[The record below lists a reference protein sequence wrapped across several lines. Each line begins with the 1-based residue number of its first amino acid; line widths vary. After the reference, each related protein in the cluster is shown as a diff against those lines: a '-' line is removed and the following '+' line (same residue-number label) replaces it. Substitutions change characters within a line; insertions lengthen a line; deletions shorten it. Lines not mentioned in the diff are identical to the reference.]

1 MAKKKVTGKK
11 LREEN
16 LRAISEMSPSG
27 VPTKETKFLGVST
40 GGTKPTLSPTE
51 GATADDIGK
60 ALFGKDFDI
69 SSGTPGSV
77 GTTKKQ
83 WDEIQAQAGI
93 NASKDSTS
101 SKKETGPTAAEIEKE
116 IAANPFAQMGQGL
129 VKGLEAQE
137 APVEQAVSGALTQPA
152 TQSALQTAFAAAGLS
167 PTSAAGQ
174 LVESNIAQGEK
185 NEQPLQQAMAAY
197 GTAFDSGQKTVD
209 QALTNLGQA
218 NALGVA
224 TAPEQ
229 QWLTGLQSHIQ
240 EALSYY
246 GTVPGSALETLP
258 PALQYYLQQ
267 SGNQGAAGTVPIS
280 SITFPKSDTSLEPV
294 VAGAAKTAKNP
305 LADTAGAAPSK
316 TDVPTDTGSAPS

>member
-1 MAKKKVTGKK
+1 MPGITGAPVEEGKQPADNPVEAPDLLKAISDAIRGTTQWQGSARGALQDVTGVHDSDSSASAEADPKAKPKAKKK
-11 LREEN
+11 
-16 LRAISEMSPSG
+16 A
-27 VPTKETKFLGVST
+27 
-40 GGTKPTLSPTE
+40 
-51 GATADDIGK
+51 A
-60 ALFGKDFDI
+60 
-69 SSGTPGSV
+69 
-77 GTTKKQ
+77 
-83 WDEIQAQAGI
+83 
-93 NASKDSTS
+93 
-101 SKKETGPTAAEIEKE
+101 KETGPTAAEIEKE

-240 EALSYY
+240 EQLAYQGYAPNS
-246 GTVPGSALETLP
+246 TLASMP
-258 PALQYYLQQ
+258 PALLYYLQQ
-267 SGNQGAAGTVPIS
+267 SGTPGATGTTPLTD
-280 SITFPKSDTSLEPV
+280 ITLPKADESLEPV
-294 VAGAAKTAKNP
+294 VPGVAKKAKNP
-305 LADTAGAAPSK
+305 VLNAAGAAPSASSIAS
-316 TDVPTDTGSAPS
+316 DTGSAPS